1 LLKVVTLMTTR
12 PSNPA
17 TANDSSSDRDVTHSA
32 RRWWALVAIA
42 ASVLVVGLDLTVLN
56 LALPSMSVDLHASTG
71 DLQWIVDAYSL
82 VLAALILPAGL
93 LGDRYGRKR
102 LLVIA
107 LVLFGAASLA
117 CAYSASV
124 GELIA
129 ARAVLGIGAAAI
141 FPLALSV
148 LPVLFDGPDRQRA
161 VAAIGGASM
170 LSFPI
175 GPIVG
180 GYLLDHFWWGSVFL
194 INVPVVVIALIAV
207 TVLLPESRSAAR
219 PSIDV
224 AGLLVS
230 SAGLVALTYGF
241 IKAGQ
246 DGWGD
251 VTAVALIA
259 AGVVALALLP
269 LVERRVA
276 RRGGHPL
283 ADLRLFRSADFR
295 WGTILATLMSF
306 AMFGM
311 FFALPQYFQD
321 VRGANALG
329 SGIRLLPLVGGMLVG
344 MVGGTRLTSPRRPR
358 DSELAARPAA
368 GPRTIVTAGY
378 LLMAVAMGLGAFTT
392 LGSSTGYTVA
402 WVAVAGLGLG
412 LVMPA
417 AMGIALGALSAERS
431 GAGSALLTA
440 MRQVGST
447 IGVAV
452 LGTVISTS
460 YGSRVASAAAA
471 LPGQAAAA
479 VRSSVG
485 SGVAVAGQLGS
496 SSLLDTVRSA
506 FVHGMDLMLWTCGGI
521 AVGCALLAVIFLRAR
536 RENGDAADTA
546 SSEAGSLSVM

>member
-1 LLKVVTLMTTR
+1 LLKVVTLMTVR
-12 PSNPA
+12 PSNPG
-17 TANDSSSDRDVTHSA
+17 TAKDSSSDRDVTHSA
-32 RRWWALVAIA
+32 HRWWALVAIA

-117 CAYSASV
+117 CAYSVSV

-358 DSELAARPAA
+358 DGEIAARPAA

-392 LGSSTGYTVA
+392 LGSSTGYTLA

-452 LGTVISTS
+452 LGTVISNS

-485 SGVAVAGQLGS
+485 SGVSVAGKLGS

-536 RENGDAADTA
+536 RENGDTAGTA
-546 SSEAGSLSVM
+546 SSEAGSLSVR

>member
-1 LLKVVTLMTTR
+1 MT
-12 PSNPA
+12 
-17 TANDSSSDRDVTHSA
+17 DVTHSA

-56 LALPSMSVDLHASTG
+56 LALPTMSVTLHASTG
-71 DLQWIVDAYSL
+71 DLQWIVDSYTL

-102 LLVIA
+102 MLIVA
-107 LVLFGAASLA
+107 LVLFGGASLA
-117 CAYSASV
+117 CAYATSV
-124 GELIA
+124 GTLIA
-129 ARAVLGIGAAAI
+129 SRAILGIGAAAI

-148 LPVLFDGPDRQRA
+148 LPVLFDGADRQRA
-161 VAAIGGASM
+161 IAAIGGATM

-207 TVLLPESRSAAR
+207 VFLLPESRSAAR
-219 PSIDV
+219 PSIDL
-224 AGLLVS
+224 AGLVVS
-230 SAGLVALTYGF
+230 GAGLVALTYGF

-259 AGVVALALLP
+259 AGVVILALLP
-269 LVERRVA
+269 LVERSVS
-276 RRGGHPL
+276 RRGGYPL
-283 ADLRLFRSADFR
+283 ADLRLFASADFR
-295 WGTILATLMSF
+295 WGTIMATLMSF

-321 VRGANALG
+321 VRGADSLG
-329 SGIRLLPLVGGMLVG
+329 SGIRLLPMVGGMLVG
-344 MVGGTRLTSPRRPR
+344 MVGGTRLASPRK
-358 DSELAARPAA
+358 ARNGQPALPPAA
-368 GPRTIVTAGY
+368 GPRTLIPAGF
-378 LLMAVAMGLGAFTT
+378 LLMAAAMAMGAFTT
-392 LGSSTGYTVA
+392 LGSSTGYTLA
-402 WVAVAGLGLG
+402 WVAVSGLGLG

-417 AMGIALGALSAERS
+417 AMGVALGALSAERS

-447 IGVAV
+447 IGVAI
-452 LGTVISTS
+452 LGTVISNS
-460 YGSRVASAAAA
+460 YASGVSDAASG

-479 VRSSVG
+479 VKSSVG
-485 SGVAVAGQLGS
+485 AGVAAAGQLGS
-496 SSLLDTVRSA
+496 ATLLRTVRDA
-506 FVHGMDLMLWTCGGI
+506 FVHGMDIMLWTCGGI
-521 AVGCALLAVIFLRAR
+521 ALGCAVLAVLVFRSAAR
-536 RENGDAADTA
+536 PAAAPADVTGDGATAQADAPGTA
-546 SSEAGSLSVM
+546 PGSLPVA

>member
-1 LLKVVTLMTTR
+1 
-12 PSNPA
+12 
-17 TANDSSSDRDVTHSA
+17 
-32 RRWWALVAIA
+32 
-42 ASVLVVGLDLTVLN
+42 
-56 LALPSMSVDLHASTG
+56 
-71 DLQWIVDAYSL
+71 
-82 VLAALILPAGL
+82 
-93 LGDRYGRKR
+93 
-102 LLVIA
+102 
-107 LVLFGAASLA
+107 
-117 CAYSASV
+117 
-124 GELIA
+124 
-129 ARAVLGIGAAAI
+129 
-141 FPLALSV
+141 
-148 LPVLFDGPDRQRA
+148 
-161 VAAIGGASM
+161 
-170 LSFPI
+170 
-175 GPIVG
+175 
-180 GYLLDHFWWGSVFL
+180 
-194 INVPVVVIALIAV
+194 
-207 TVLLPESRSAAR
+207 
-219 PSIDV
+219 
-224 AGLLVS
+224 
-230 SAGLVALTYGF
+230 
-241 IKAGQ
+241 
-246 DGWGD
+246 
-251 VTAVALIA
+251 
-259 AGVVALALLP
+259 
-269 LVERRVA
+269 
-276 RRGGHPL
+276 
-283 ADLRLFRSADFR
+283 
-295 WGTILATLMSF
+295 
-306 AMFGM
+306 
-311 FFALPQYFQD
+311 

-329 SGIRLLPLVGGMLVG
+329 SGVRLLPLVGGMLVG

-358 DSELAARPAA
+358 DGELAARPAA

-485 SGVAVAGQLGS
+485 SGVAVADQLGS

-536 RENGDAADTA
+536 RGNGDTADTA